1 MSEMAEAEAPRM
13 GFVQKWR
20 TKAVV
25 ALGSVGLA
33 AAPVAAATDLN
44 ASIGPILDGVI
55 ALIPTIIALLI
66 AAIPA
71 IIVISVVAFVTGFLD
86 GIIKQLKF

>member
-1 MSEMAEAEAPRM
+1 MSEMAQDEGPRV

-25 ALGSVGLA
+25 ALGGIGLA
-33 AAPVAAATDLN
+33 AAPVAASTDLN

-55 ALIPTIIALLI
+55 ALLPTIVALMV
-66 AAIPA
+66 AAVPA
-71 IIVISVVAFVTGFLD
+71 IIVISIIAFVTGFLE